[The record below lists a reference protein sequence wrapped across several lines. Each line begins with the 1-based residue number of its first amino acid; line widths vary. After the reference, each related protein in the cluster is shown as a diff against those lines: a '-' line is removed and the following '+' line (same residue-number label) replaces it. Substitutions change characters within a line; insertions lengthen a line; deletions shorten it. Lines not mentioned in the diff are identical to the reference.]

1 MTDIKVVCNVANDGI
16 ENLIPVRS
24 KEEAR
29 EKGRKGGIASGIA
42 RREKKEQKKTIA
54 QALELI
60 LNAKIPDAMTK
71 KMQAQTGISE
81 LDYRTALAYSVIS
94 TGNKKGDANAL
105 RVIADY
111 IGEKPADNLNIN
123 ADENSKFADILN
135 QWGNGCSNV
144 IDLYG
149 GSGSTL
155 IACEQ
160 LSRNCFMMELDP
172 HYVDVIIARWEQ
184 FTGKKAVLING

>member
-1 MTDIKVVCNVANDGI
+1 MTDIKVVHNVANDGI
-16 ENLIPVRS
+16 ENLKPVRS
-24 KEEAR
+24 VEEAR

-54 QALELI
+54 QALEMI
-60 LNAKIPDAMTK
+60 LNAKIPDAMAK

-94 TGNKKGDANAL
+94 TGIKKGDANAL

-123 ADENSKFADILN
+123 ADENSKFADILK
-135 QWGNGCSNV
+135 QLGDDSNV
-144 IDLYG
+144 
-149 GSGSTL
+149 
-155 IACEQ
+155 
-160 LSRNCFMMELDP
+160 
-172 HYVDVIIARWEQ
+172 
-184 FTGKKAVLING
+184 